1 VPTFWSSPGSIRIR
15 IGNAWKNEEAA
26 TDFRVTFSVSHVPPS
41 WLSSFPFSKL
51 DLAVHVLSVSSNLFF
66 LHVLGA
72 PEWIW
77 DVDWK
82 VFFNTWPS
90 AAVVKTVVPDIQMKK
105 GFFRTCDRFETL
117 AFFLPFS
124 QGHWETHNYS
134 LSSRFEIHRKAS
146 WTRAARNTAVGNILK
161 KVFFTLKTQKNKN
174 EAECG
179 RSLLFLAPDKVG
191 SLQTAC
197 LSRTFFFKSCGE
209 LTFAVDTTREEVKSW
224 EIVLEFT
231 VGGSR
236 REKFLEFQT
245 MLRSL

>member
-1 VPTFWSSPGSIRIR
+1 MLTEKFFSIRGLRRQLSKQSSLTFKWKKASFVRVTVLKLWPFSSHFLKVIEKPIIIVYQVGLKSTERPLEPVRQGILPLGTFWKR
-15 IGNAWKNEEAA
+15 
-26 TDFRVTFSVSHVPPS
+26 
-41 WLSSFPFSKL
+41 
-51 DLAVHVLSVSSNLFF
+51 
-66 LHVLGA
+66 
-72 PEWIW
+72 
-77 DVDWK
+77 
-82 VFFNTWPS
+82 
-90 AAVVKTVVPDIQMKK
+90 
-105 GFFRTCDRFETL
+105 
-117 AFFLPFS
+117 
-124 QGHWETHNYS
+124 
-134 LSSRFEIHRKAS
+134 
-146 WTRAARNTAVGNILK
+146 
-161 KVFFTLKTQKNKN
+161 VFFTLKTQKNKN